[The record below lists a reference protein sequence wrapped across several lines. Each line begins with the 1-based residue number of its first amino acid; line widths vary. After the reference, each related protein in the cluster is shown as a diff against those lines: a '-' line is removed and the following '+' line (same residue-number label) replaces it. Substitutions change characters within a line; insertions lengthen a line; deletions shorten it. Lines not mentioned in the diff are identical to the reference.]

1 MNGAAPRL
9 GSIPNVQNLI
19 RFELTGVRRMS
30 TQSPQSAPDSR
41 PAPQHR
47 GGVVRVV
54 LLVAGVAVVLAV
66 GIVPRLNARA
76 ALQEQTAALA
86 VPTVQVTQPTI
97 APPDQTLVLPGDIE
111 AYQQTPIFART
122 NGYLKAWYADI
133 GTHVKAGQLLA
144 TIDAP
149 EVDAA
154 LRQARADEQQAQAND
169 QFAQLSATR
178 WQQLVQTHAVSQ
190 QDTDMKDSDAQ
201 AKHAALLAAQSNV
214 ARLAQLQSYEKVYAP
229 FDGVITARNIDVGA
243 LIDAGSAG
251 GPAKEMFDLAQTGV
265 LRVYADVPQNDV
277 GTSLDGTP
285 ACLEVSQIP
294 GRCLPGTV
302 ARNAGA
308 INAVT
313 RTLRIEVD
321 VPNAN
326 GAVLP
331 GSYGQVHLSL
341 KAAQPGLSLPVN
353 ALLYRPEGLQ
363 VATVDAQHQV
373 LLKTIKPG
381 RDFGTRIE
389 VASGLAATDRVI
401 LNPSDSITNGQAVR
415 VSSSASI
422 SASASTGS
430 SAAASH
436 SAGGR
441 S

>member
-1 MNGAAPRL
+1 
-9 GSIPNVQNLI
+9 
-19 RFELTGVRRMS
+19 MS
-30 TQSPQSAPDSR
+30 TQSPQSAPDIQ
-41 PAPQHR
+41 PAPQR
-47 GGVVRVV
+47 RSGAVRIV
-54 LLVAGVAVVLAV
+54 LIVAGFAVVLAV
-66 GIVPRLNARA
+66 GIVPRLDARA
-76 ALQEQTAALA
+76 ALQQQTEALA
-86 VPTVQVTQPTI
+86 VPTVQVTLPTV
-97 APPDQTLVLPGDIE
+97 APADQTLVLPGDIE

-190 QDTDMKDSDAQ
+190 QDTDMKSSDAQ

-277 GTSLDGTP
+277 GTSLDGTS
-285 ACLEVSQIP
+285 ACLEVSQMSA
-294 GRCLPGTV
+294 RCLPGTV

-308 INAVT
+308 MNAVT

-321 VPNAN
+321 VPNAD

-331 GSYGQVHLSL
+331 GSYGQVRLSVQ
-341 KAAQPGLSLPVN
+341 AAQAGLSLPVN
-353 ALLYRPEGLQ
+353 TLLYRPEGLQ
-363 VATVDAQHQV
+363 VATIDAHQKV

-389 VASGLAATDRVI
+389 VISGLAATDRVI
-401 LNPSDSITNGQAVR
+401 LNPADSITNGQAVR
-415 VSSSASI
+415 VSSSAN
-422 SASASTGS
+422 AGS
-430 SAAASH
+430 STAPASG
-436 SAGGR
+436 AGSR

>member
-1 MNGAAPRL
+1 MSNKETNQASQNNSEQRPQIESRPLSRSLFVGLAAAALLLGVVIYSGIHQRAMAASNLGAAT
-9 GSIPNVQNLI
+9 
-19 RFELTGVRRMS
+19 E
-30 TQSPQSAPDSR
+30 
-41 PAPQHR
+41 
-47 GGVVRVV
+47 
-54 LLVAGVAVVLAV
+54 
-66 GIVPRLNARA
+66 RA
-76 ALQEQTAALA
+76 AIAAVNVVEPKSGTDLQE
-86 VPTVQVTQPTI
+86 
-97 APPDQTLVLPGDIE
+97 LVLPGTTQAFID
-111 AYQQTPIFART
+111 TPIFART
-122 NGYLKAWYADI
+122 SGYLKQWYFDI
-133 GTHVKAGQLLA
+133 GAHVEQGQLLA
-144 TIDAP
+144 VIETP
-149 EVDAA
+149 ELD
-154 LRQARADEQQAQAND
+154 RQLAQAQANLKT
-169 QFAQLSATR
+169 AQANEKLAEITATR
-178 WQQLVQTHAVSQ
+178 WQNLLKTDSVSKQETDQAVQDLSA
-190 QDTDMKDSDAQ
+190 KQ
-201 AKHAALLAAQSNV
+201 ATVESMTADVQ
-214 ARLAQLQSYEKVYAP
+214 RLQQLQSYEKVYAP

>member
-1 MNGAAPRL
+1 
-9 GSIPNVQNLI
+9 
-19 RFELTGVRRMS
+19 MS
-30 TQSPQSAPDSR
+30 TQSPQSAPELD
-41 PAPQHR
+41 PASQRR
-47 GGVVRVV
+47 GGAVRIV
-54 LLVAGVAVVLAV
+54 LIAAGFAVVLAV
-66 GIVPRLNARA
+66 GIVPRLGARA
-76 ALQEQTAALA
+76 ALQQQTEALA
-86 VPTVQVTQPTI
+86 IPTVQVTLPTV
-97 APPDQTLVLPGDIE
+97 APPGQTLVLPGDIE

-169 QFAQLSATR
+169 QFAQVSATR

-251 GPAKEMFDLAQTGV
+251 GPAKEMFDLAQTAV
-265 LRVYADVPQNDV
+265 LRVYADVPQDNI
-277 GTSLDGTP
+277 GTSIDGTS

-294 GRCLPGTV
+294 GSCLPGTV

-308 INAVT
+308 INPVT
-313 RTLRIEVD
+313 RTLRVEVD
-321 VPNAN
+321 VPNPA

-331 GSYGQVHLSL
+331 GSYGQVQLSV
-341 KAAQPGLSLPVN
+341 KAAQPGLSLPAN
-353 ALLYRPEGLQ
+353 TLLYRPEGLQ
-363 VATVDAQHQV
+363 VATVDAQQKV
-373 LLKTIKPG
+373 VLKTIKAG

-389 VASGLAATDRVI
+389 VTSGLAATDRVI
-401 LNPSDSITNGQAVR
+401 LNPSDSITNGEAVR
-415 VSSSASI
+415 VSAN
-422 SASASTGS
+422 ANAGS
-430 SAAASH
+430 SAAHASG
-436 SAGGR
+436 AGSR

>member
-1 MNGAAPRL
+1 
-9 GSIPNVQNLI
+9 
-19 RFELTGVRRMS
+19 MS
-30 TQSPQSAPDSR
+30 TQSPQSAPDTN
-41 PAPQHR
+41 PAPQR
-47 GGVVRVV
+47 RSGAVRVV
-54 LLVAGVAVVLAV
+54 LIAAGFAVALAV
-66 GIVPRLNARA
+66 GIVPRLDARA
-76 ALQEQTAALA
+76 ALQRQTAALA
-86 VPTVQVTQPTI
+86 VPTVQVTLPTV

-111 AYQQTPIFART
+111 AYRQTPIFART

-149 EVDAA
+149 EVDAE
-154 LRQARADEQQAQAND
+154 LRQAHADAAQAQAND
-169 QFAQLSATR
+169 QLAQVTASR

-190 QDTDMKDSDAQ
+190 QETDIKESDAQ

-214 ARLAQLQSYEKVYAP
+214 ARLAQMQSYEKVYAP
-229 FDGVITARNIDVGA
+229 FDGVITARNVDVGA

-251 GPAKEMFDLAQTGV
+251 GPAREMFDLAQTGV
-265 LRVYADVPQNDV
+265 LRVYADVPQNDA
-277 GTSLDGTP
+277 GTSLDGTS

-294 GRCLPGTV
+294 GTCLPGTV

-308 INAVT
+308 INPVT

-331 GSYGQVHLSL
+331 GSYGQVRLSL
-341 KAAQPGLSLPVN
+341 KAARPGLSLPVN
-353 ALLYRPEGLQ
+353 TLLYRPQGLQ
-363 VATVDAQHQV
+363 VATVDAQHEV

-415 VSSSASI
+415 VSSSGNAS
-422 SASASTGS
+422 SP
-430 SAAASH
+430 AAAVNG
-436 SAGGR
+436 AGSR
-441 S
+441 L

>member
-1 MNGAAPRL
+1 
-9 GSIPNVQNLI
+9 
-19 RFELTGVRRMS
+19 MS
-30 TQSPQSAPDSR
+30 TQSPQSARDNPPTPSR
-41 PAPQHR
+41 R
-47 GGVVRVV
+47 GGAVRVV
-54 LLVAGVAVVLAV
+54 LIAAGFAVVLAV
-66 GIVPRLNARA
+66 GIVPRLDARA
-76 ALQEQTAALA
+76 ALQQQTAALA
-86 VPTVQVTQPTI
+86 VPTVQITLPAV
-97 APPDQTLVLPGDIE
+97 APADQTLVLPGDIE

-133 GTHVKAGQLLA
+133 GSHVKAGQLLA

-169 QFAQLSATR
+169 QFAQLSAAR

-190 QDTDMKDSDAQ
+190 QDTDMKASDAQ

-214 ARLAQLQSYEKVYAP
+214 ARLAQMQSYEKVYAP

-251 GPAKEMFDLAQTGV
+251 GPAREMFDLAQTGV
-265 LRVYADVPQNDV
+265 LRVYADVPQDSV
-277 GTSLDGTP
+277 GSSLDGTS
-285 ACLEVSQIP
+285 ACLEVSQIH
-294 GRCLPGTV
+294 GSCLPGTV

-308 INAVT
+308 MNAVT

-321 VPNAN
+321 VPNAG

-331 GSYGQVHLSL
+331 GSYGQVRLSV
-341 KAAQPGLSLPVN
+341 KVAEPGLSLPVN
-353 ALLYRPEGLQ
+353 TLLYRPEGLQ
-363 VATVDAQHQV
+363 VATVDAQHKV

-389 VASGLAATDRVI
+389 VASGLVATDRVI

-415 VSSSASI
+415 VSSSANAVS
-422 SASASTGS
+422 STAPASGTGS
-430 SAAASH
+430 
-436 SAGGR
+436 R

>member
-1 MNGAAPRL
+1 
-9 GSIPNVQNLI
+9 
-19 RFELTGVRRMS
+19 MS

>member
-1 MNGAAPRL
+1 
-9 GSIPNVQNLI
+9 
-19 RFELTGVRRMS
+19 MS
-30 TQSPQSAPDSR
+30 TQSPQSAPDVQ
-41 PAPQHR
+41 PAPQR
-47 GGVVRVV
+47 RSGAVRVV
-54 LLVAGVAVVLAV
+54 LIAAGFTVLLTV
-66 GIVPRLNARA
+66 GIVPRLDARA
-76 ALQEQTAALA
+76 ALQQQTAALA
-86 VPTVQVTQPTI
+86 VPTVQVTLPTI

-169 QFAQLSATR
+169 QFAQVSATR

-214 ARLAQLQSYEKVYAP
+214 ARLAQMQSYEKVYAP

-251 GPAKEMFDLAQTGV
+251 GPAREMFDLAQTGV
-265 LRVYADVPQNDV
+265 LRVYADVPQNNASA
-277 GTSLDGTP
+277 SLDGTS
-285 ACLEVSQIP
+285 ACLEVSQVA
-294 GRCLPGTV
+294 GTCLPGTV

-321 VPNAN
+321 VPNKD

-331 GSYGQVHLSL
+331 GSYGQVRLSV

-353 ALLYRPEGLQ
+353 TLLYRPEGLQ
-363 VATVDAQHQV
+363 VATVDAEHKV
-373 LLKTIKPG
+373 LLKIIKPG

-415 VSSSASI
+415 VSTSAT
-422 SASASTGS
+422 AGS
-430 SAAASH
+430 STAPANG
-436 SAGGR
+436 AGSR

>member
-1 MNGAAPRL
+1 
-9 GSIPNVQNLI
+9 
-19 RFELTGVRRMS
+19 MS
-30 TQSPQSAPDSR
+30 TQSPQSAPDSP
-41 PAPQHR
+41 PAPQR
-47 GGVVRVV
+47 SSGAVRVV
-54 LLVAGVAVVLAV
+54 LIAAGLAVVLAV
-66 GIVPRLNARA
+66 AIVPRLNASA
-76 ALQEQTAALA
+76 ALQQQTAALA
-86 VPTVQVTQPTI
+86 VPTVQVTQPAV

-133 GTHVKAGQLLA
+133 GAHVKAGQLLA

-154 LRQARADEQQAQAND
+154 LGQARADEQQAQAND
-169 QFAQLSATR
+169 QFARVSAAR

-190 QDTDMKDSDAQ
+190 QDTDMKDSDAK
-201 AKHAALLAAQSNV
+201 AKHAAFLAAQANV
-214 ARLAQLQSYEKVYAP
+214 ARLAQMQSYEKVYAP

-251 GPAKEMFDLAQTGV
+251 GPAKELFDLAQTGV
-265 LRVYADVPQNDV
+265 LRVYADVPQDNV
-277 GTSLDGTP
+277 GTSLDGTS
-285 ACLEVSQIP
+285 ACLEVSQSP
-294 GRCLPGTV
+294 GKCLPGTV
-302 ARNAGA
+302 VRNAGA

-331 GSYGQVHLSL
+331 GSYGQVHLSV

-353 ALLYRPEGLQ
+353 TLLYRPEGLQ
-363 VATVDAQHQV
+363 VATVDAQNKV

-389 VASGLAATDRVI
+389 VASGLVATDRVV
-401 LNPSDSITNGQAVR
+401 LNPSDSITNGQAVK
-415 VSSSASI
+415 VASSPAAT
-422 SASASTGS
+422 ASAAG
-430 SAAASH
+430 SH
-436 SAGGR
+436 S
-441 S
+441 

>member
-1 MNGAAPRL
+1 
-9 GSIPNVQNLI
+9 
-19 RFELTGVRRMS
+19 MS

-41 PAPQHR
+41 PAPQR
-47 GGVVRVV
+47 RSGAVRVV
-54 LLVAGVAVVLAV
+54 LIAAGFAAVLAV
-66 GIVPRLNARA
+66 GIVPRLDARA
-76 ALQEQTAALA
+76 ELQQQTVALA
-86 VPTVQVTQPTI
+86 VPTVQVTLPNI
-97 APPDQTLVLPGDIE
+97 ASPDQMLVLPGDIE

-133 GTHVKAGQLLA
+133 GTHVKAGQQLA

-154 LRQARADEQQAQAND
+154 LQQARADEQQAQAND
-169 QFAQLSATR
+169 QFAEVSATR

-190 QDTDMKDSDAQ
+190 QDTDMKASDAQ
-201 AKHAALLAAQSNV
+201 VKHAALLAAQSNV
-214 ARLAQLQSYEKVYAP
+214 ARLAQMQSYEKVYAP

-251 GPAKEMFDLAQTGV
+251 GPAREMFDLAQTRV
-265 LRVYADVPQNDV
+265 LRVYADVPQNNAV
-277 GTSLDGTP
+277 TSLDGTS

-294 GRCLPGTV
+294 GTCLPGTV

-321 VPNAN
+321 VPNGN

-331 GSYGQVHLSL
+331 GSYGQVRLSL
-341 KAAQPGLSLPVN
+341 KAARPGLSVPVN
-353 ALLYRPEGLQ
+353 TLLYRPQGLQ
-363 VATVDAQHQV
+363 VATVDPQHQV

-389 VASGLAATDRVI
+389 VDSGLAATDRVI

-415 VSSSASI
+415 VSSSAS
-422 SASASTGS
+422 AGS
-430 SAAASH
+430 STAPANGVGS
-436 SAGGR
+436 R